1 MSAAQQRAAAQA
13 AARVST
19 QVQEFEPEVPA
30 TQTPTIA
37 QVAVAQGQNIAN
49 LRTLLEDLAKGVIE
63 LSKVVGTHTKAVE
76 DLRLRIDSIE
86 QELGV
91 EIDPEAVDGDLA
103 ATEDDAELGPSTD
116 NIELGGD
123 LGDGGEFVDGDGE
136 YYDEQALPA
145 EGYDDTGDVYDDDQY
160 ADPPAEE
167 AA

>member
-13 AARVST
+13 AARMST
-19 QVQEFEPEVPA
+19 QVQEFEPEVLA
-30 TQTPTIA
+30 TPTPTIA

-76 DLRLRIDSIE
+76 DLRLRIDSVE

-91 EIDPEAVDGDLA
+91 EIDPEAMDGDLA
-103 ATEDDAELGPSTD
+103 ATEDDGEPGVGIDNTEL
-116 NIELGGD
+116 LGD
-123 LGDGGEFVDGDGE
+123 EGDGGGFVGGGE
-136 YYDEQALPA
+136 YYDEQALSA
-145 EGYDDTGDVYDDDQY
+145 EGYDDAGDSYDDDQY